1 MKFIFITIP
10 ITAIVLSQFIFKPI
24 ISIIR
29 GRFSVKDMF
38 SYGGMPSSHSAL
50 VSSLS
55 TTIGI
60 IRGFDSPEF
69 AISLF
74 FALIVI
80 IDAVGLRGFMSKQ
93 GIAINKLIKDLPDEL
108 EYKYEVMNERIA
120 HTISQAIIGVLVG
133 ILIPVVILF
142 YLI

>member
-10 ITAIVLSQFIFKPI
+10 IIAVVLSQFIFKPI

-29 GRFSVKDMF
+29 GRFSIKDMF

-60 IRGFDSPEF
+60 IRGFDSSEF

-93 GIAINKLIKDLPDEL
+93 GTAINKLIKDLPDEL

-120 HTISQAIIGVLVG
+120 HTISQAIIGILVG
-133 ILIPVVILF
+133 ISIPVLILF